1 MATETADTPTALGTN
16 PPTNTPTLEPSPT
29 ATATLPPTPTATAT
43 ATATVTAVP
52 TPTFALTQR
61 EPTLAEIEEFLT
73 QSPVLFFHQN
83 GDVELLSLNDFLNEY
98 HLSEHTEVFYEDVNG
113 DKEMDL
119 IVADLNLLGWKPGF
133 VIVTLWNENQYSTPF
148 IIMDNAKY
156 SPGLRVTFEDWTD
169 DATPEVIFDFS
180 SDTGGTGF
188 QETTWKRYVIHCQTS
203 CNVVWWGMTGQLSSY
218 TSMGLITTVTEIKV
232 DEEGNLSLT
241 IIDESFFAPD
251 VRGFGH
257 ISSSHRV
264 LTSTMKTYT
273 WNGAN
278 FEQTSTNIVT
288 PEFTV
293 TSDSMLSLNSQENGS
308 TMILSEL
315 DESDY
320 YRPIFRCTLNHNNKA
335 IGEPFECLPDFTK
348 IFWQDITNDEEEEL
362 VVLATGLG
370 TQQLLAYEVNEQET
384 IQIANVTG
392 DIIRSDLF
400 GVRLGDVD
408 ADGQIEILAGRGYA
422 TEGSDC
428 KIYVGIF
435 GPGESEFCWWNELNL
450 WEEIYRWDGEQFV
463 PESEQ

>member
-1 MATETADTPTALGTN
+1 MGTAVPATIG
-16 PPTNTPTLEPSPT
+16 
-29 ATATLPPTPTATAT
+29 ATLPSFTTSSTPLPTLMATAT
-43 ATATVTAVP
+43 ATAVP
-52 TPTFALTQR
+52 TPTFSLTQR
-61 EPTLAEIEEFLT
+61 EPTLAEIEEFLS

-113 DKEMDL
+113 DEEMDL
-119 IVADLNLLGWKPGF
+119 IVADLNLIGWKPGF

-148 IIMDNAKY
+148 VIMDGAKY

-188 QETTWKRYVIHCQTS
+188 QETTLKRYVIHCQTS
-203 CNVVWWGMTGQLSSY
+203 CNVAWWGITGQLSSY
-218 TSMGLITTVTEIKV
+218 TSMGLITTTAERKV
-232 DEEGNLSLT
+232 DEEGNLNLT
-241 IIDESFFAPD
+241 VINESFYAPD
-251 VRGFGH
+251 VRGYGP
-257 ISSSHRV
+257 ISSSYRV
-264 LTSTMKTYT
+264 FTSTMKTYT

-278 FEQTSTNIVT
+278 FEQTSTNILA

-293 TSDSMLSLNSQENGS
+293 NSDSVLSLNSQENGS

-320 YRPIFRCTLNHNNKA
+320 FRPIFRCTLNHNNKA

-348 IFWQDITNDEEEEL
+348 IFWRDITNDGEEEL

-400 GVRLGDVD
+400 GVRLEDID
-408 ADGQIEILAGRGYA
+408 ADGQIEILVGRGYG
-422 TEGSDC
+422 TGGSDC

-435 GPGESEFCWWNELNL
+435 GPGEFEFCWWNELNL
-450 WEEIYRWDGEQFV
+450 WEEVYRWDGQQFV
-463 PESEQ
+463 PESED